1 MIMQLKLLMKLS
13 LLSRYQIGLE
23 TLVRGRDFVFDSVE
37 LLYHKCHKINFKCGG
52 SYIDSPNWI
61 KNKKAIINPKNE
73 DDKCFLY
80 AATVALTLFMM
91 DCSRMGGSI

>member
-13 LLSRYQIGLE
+13 LLSRYQTGLE
-23 TLVRGRDFVFDSVE
+23 TSMRGRDFVFDSVE

-61 KNKKAIINPKNE
+61 KKKKAIINPKNE
-73 DDKCFLY
+73 DDKCFHY
-80 AATVALTLFMM
+80 ATTVALTLFRM
-91 DCSRMGGSI
+91 DCSRMGGAI

>member
-1 MIMQLKLLMKLS
+1 MQLKLLMKLS

-23 TLVRGRDFVFDSVE
+23 TSVRGRDFVFDSVE

-80 AATVALTLFMM
+80 VATVALTLFMM